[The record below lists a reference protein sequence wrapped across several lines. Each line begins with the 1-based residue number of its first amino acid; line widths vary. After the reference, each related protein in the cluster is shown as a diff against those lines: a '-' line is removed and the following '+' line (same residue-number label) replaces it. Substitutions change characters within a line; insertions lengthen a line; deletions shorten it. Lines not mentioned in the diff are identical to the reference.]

1 MVMLNN
7 QMVTTINQSIHLRF
21 LSFPHKACGG
31 GNVELHLGLLE
42 SRLNDGVRLVDVRI
56 ANEKHFFRLL
66 TQFQFDPNV
75 LDVTLVGEI
84 REDAM

>member
-1 MVMLNN
+1 MLMYLLHFLTAYNGG
-7 QMVTTINQSIHLRF
+7 SLLR
-21 LSFPHKACGG
+21 HD
-31 GNVELHLGLLE
+31 VQLHLGLLE

-75 LDVTLVGEI
+75 LDVTLIGEI